1 MLITTL
7 PHLEPTAMV
16 DAYDG
21 RATIEA
27 AFCQDKQGMCG
38 QLDGGYCRRQREGY
52 AFRDDV

>member
-27 AFCQDKQGMCG
+27 SFCQDKQGMGG
-38 QLDGGYCRRQREGY
+38 QSDGSYGRRQREGY
-52 AFRDDV
+52 AF